1 MIVCRFNKAFMDH
14 VYAFI
19 ELMGYSISQD
29 DEEILITGNRD
40 IVTLRTMK
48 SNFHHLSNAIQ
59 TAGEDIYQQLGINI
73 PERVVADAKQHQ
85 SGIYDDRFITFQ
97 LIQIVMENQQRALV
111 CFCSYSVRFLCFIP
125 ISFSKVNKTV
135 MNPSHLDRFLNFL
148 APGTSKDLWYGI
160 SVCIWI
166 ACTLYHKHGAIV

>member
-1 MIVCRFNKAFMDH
+1 MNH

-19 ELMGYSISQD
+19 ELMGYSISQED
-29 DEEILITGNRD
+29 ASILIEGKPN
-40 IVTLRTMK
+40 IVTLRAMK

-59 TAGEDIYQQLGINI
+59 IPGEDVYQYLGINI
-73 PERVVADAKQHQ
+73 PERVVEAAKQHQ

-125 ISFSKVNKTV
+125 TCFSKVNKTI
-135 MNPSHLDRFLNFL
+135 MNPSHLERFLNFL
-148 APGTSKDLWYGI
+148 APGTSKDLWYETLF
-160 SVCIWI
+160 CILS
-166 ACTLYHKHGAIV
+166 ACTL